1 MSNFFLRWGH
11 VWRCRLCSIVFWLY
25 VHSCDWLWCACS
37 NCKSIYDV
45 VACLFFKEDV
55 YMIIVDLFSSGRSK
69 IFVIARMGKRARAK
83 TLKVYQ
89 QWATFFNVGF
99 DDIFEAWSAYHCNDR
114 TNIKKCVQNIDEFS
128 MIHPPMHKYRRLSLD
143 DEADFVPGSGI
154 EDLIDIEDK
163 NLMIN
168 GWTLDSCRWRDWFA
182 LSQKGKKN
190 TCHYQ

>member
-1 MSNFFLRWGH
+1 MS
-11 VWRCRLCSIVFWLY
+11 
-25 VHSCDWLWCACS
+25 
-37 NCKSIYDV
+37 
-45 VACLFFKEDV
+45 FFKEDV

-154 EDLIDIEDK
+154 EDLIDIENN

-168 GWTLDSCRWRDWFA
+168 GWTLDSCRWWD
-182 LSQKGKKN
+182 
-190 TCHYQ
+190 